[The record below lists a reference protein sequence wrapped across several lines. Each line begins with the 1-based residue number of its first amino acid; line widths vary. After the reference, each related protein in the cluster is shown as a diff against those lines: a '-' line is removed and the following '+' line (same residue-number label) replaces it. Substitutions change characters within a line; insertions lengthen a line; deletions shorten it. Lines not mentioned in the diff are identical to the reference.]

1 MTSKA
6 AVFVIPCFNEERRLR
21 SSEFERLIDADSTI
35 QLVFV
40 DDGSQD
46 ETLQV
51 LRRLQNSRPSRV
63 SLVEQ
68 VTNQGKAEAV
78 RQGLLAALEKG
89 PQIVAYL
96 DADLA
101 TPVDEALRL
110 LKRTRDSHCDVLL
123 ASRVALLGREII
135 RTAPRHYAG
144 RVFAS
149 VASAVLR
156 MPVYDTQCGAKFF
169 RSTPA
174 LTSALQRPF
183 MSRWAFDIELLAR
196 LTSGP
201 SPISQGGII
210 EEPLL
215 VWRDVADSKLGL
227 GQMANAALDLGKIA
241 WSLRG
246 LRR

>member
-1 MTSKA
+1 MSPPS

-21 SSEFERLIDADSTI
+21 RSEFERLVDADSTI
-35 QLVFV
+35 HLVFV

-46 ETLQV
+46 GTRQV
-51 LRRLQNSRPSRV
+51 LRGLENSRPSRV
-63 SLVEQ
+63 SVVEQ
-68 VTNQGKAEAV
+68 RTNQGKAEAV
-78 RQGLLAALEKG
+78 RQGLLAAIAQEAR
-89 PQIVAYL
+89 IVAYL

-110 LKRTRDSHCDVLL
+110 LKRIREAHCDVLM
-123 ASRVALLGREII
+123 ASRVALLGREIV

-144 RVFAS
+144 RIFAS
-149 VASAVLR
+149 VASVVLR
-156 MPVYDTQCGAKFF
+156 LPVYDTQCGAKYF
-169 RSTPA
+169 RTSPA
-174 LTSALQRPF
+174 LAAALERPF

-201 SPISQGGII
+201 DRISQRGII

-215 VWRDVADSKLGL
+215 IWRDVADSKLGL

-241 WSLRG
+241 WSLRH
-246 LRR
+246 LQR